1 MLDNNFDVWVFLWWN
16 RTKAA
21 KLIAFVCCELSRF
34 LLKIEKENKIK
45 LIWIEIIGEF
55 EFGLK
60 SVPYVKFFLFFYS
73 CFVWPEGICMQFYA
87 KTFERKPLLGTKV
100 RIRCLQNCGV
110 HVLWAW
116 PDRINAS
123 ICVGEIHYL
132 ICYTFTYCATHT
144 AQDLKLLLLFLRFLI
159 FSMLLLFHLLLL
171 LLHQHLS
178 SVFVFVNQYTV
189 FIWALCSHIFL
200 CYFNNLLYDCYLLAR
215 DSFSTF
221 VRTICFGKRTK
232 ASAAAATVAGE
243 MNNDS

>member
-1 MLDNNFDVWVFLWWN
+1 MNWN
-16 RTKAA
+16 HRWIWIRFKISSLC
-21 KLIAFVCCELSRF
+21 KILSF
-34 LLKIEKENKIK
+34 LLFLLRLAGRHLHAILCKDIWEKP
-45 LIWIEIIGEF
+45 
-55 EFGLK
+55 
-60 SVPYVKFFLFFYS
+60 S
-73 CFVWPEGICMQFYA
+73 
-87 KTFERKPLLGTKV
+87 LGTKV

-171 LLHQHLS
+171 LLLLHQHLS

-200 CYFNNLLYDCYLLAR
+200 CYFNNLLYDCYLLVTRFQRLYERFALAR
-215 DSFSTF
+215 GQKHQQHQQQWLEKWTMTHKLLQA
-221 VRTICFGKRTK
+221 V
-232 ASAAAATVAGE
+232 
-243 MNNDS
+243 

>member
-1 MLDNNFDVWVFLWWN
+1 MQRHLRETFIGDEGAHSML
-16 RTKAA
+16 A
-21 KLIAFVCCELSRF
+21 K
-34 LLKIEKENKIK
+34 
-45 LIWIEIIGEF
+45 
-55 EFGLK
+55 
-60 SVPYVKFFLFFYS
+60 
-73 CFVWPEGICMQFYA
+73 
-87 KTFERKPLLGTKV
+87 
-100 RIRCLQNCGV
+100 CGV

-159 FSMLLLFHLLLL
+159 FSMLLLFHLLLLLL